1 MKSKEFLVV
10 IMLALFLGTGV
21 GIKYLLG
28 TAEEITTE
36 EQSDLGSLVLKNL
49 GGNLFSLTGDVG
61 IGDCERIVP
70 QLPTT
75 QPFTLIL
82 ESPGGSLGDGICLA
96 AHLKI
101 RNVVTVVRDTPVSNE
116 NGDVTYDPGMNTTV
130 GKQMSLTQGKPMVMC
145 ASACSLLFLAGDER
159 YLMGDVYLGIH
170 APRSSGAIPDASIA
184 EAGAY
189 QTANQLLSFLQN
201 QLGVESAELRRLFI
215 SVPANTM
222 YYVNPKDFNR
232 ADYLIKIATHYIDFH
247 GFNLVDP
254 HASVYEAMS
263 RQAEEIRKMNERTG
277 GQ

>member
-10 IMLALFLGTGV
+10 IMLAIFLGTGLGV
-21 GIKYLLG
+21 KYLLG
-28 TAEEITTE
+28 QAEEITTE
-36 EQSDLGSLVLKNL
+36 EQDIGNLTLNKLGE
-49 GGNLFSLTGDVG
+49 NLFSLTGDVG

-82 ESPGGSLGDGICLA
+82 ESPGGSLADGICLA
-96 AHLKI
+96 ANLKI
-101 RNVVTVVRDTPVSNE
+101 RNVITVVRDTPLTNIEGEVVYE
-116 NGDVTYDPGMNTTV
+116 PGMNTTV
-130 GKQMSLTQGKPMVMC
+130 GKQMTLTQGKPMVMC
-145 ASACSLLFLAGDER
+145 ASACSLIFLAGDER
-159 YLMGDVYLGIH
+159 YLMGDVWLGIH
-170 APRSSGAIPDASIA
+170 APRSAGAIPSAEIA

-201 QLGVESAELRRLFI
+201 QLQVDSSDLRRLFI

-232 ADYLIKIATHYIDFH
+232 AQYLMGIATHYINFH
-247 GFNLVDP
+247 GFNMIDP
-254 HASVYEAMS
+254 RASIYQAMS
-263 RQAEEIRKMNERTG
+263 KQAEEIERMNQG

>member
-10 IMLALFLGTGV
+10 IMLALFLGTGI

-28 TAEEITTE
+28 QAEEITTE
-36 EQSDLGSLVLKNL
+36 EQDLGNLELKHL
-49 GGNLFSLTGDVG
+49 GGSLYSLTGDVG

-75 QPFTLIL
+75 APFTLIL

-96 AHLKI
+96 ANLKI
-101 RNVVTVVRDTPVSNE
+101 RNVITVIRDTPVMNE
-116 NGDVTYDPGMNTTV
+116 EGVVTYEPGVNTEV
-130 GKQMSLTQGKPMVMC
+130 GRQLTLTQGRPIVMC

-159 YLMGDVYLGIH
+159 YLMGDVNLGIH
-170 APRSSGAIPDASIA
+170 APRSAGAIPSADIA
-184 EAGAY
+184 EASAY
-189 QTANQLLSFLQN
+189 ATANQLLTFLEY
-201 QLGVESAELRRLFI
+201 QLGVDSADLRRLFI

-247 GFNLVDP
+247 GFNLIDP

-263 RQAEEIRKMNERTG
+263 RQAEEIRKMNENRG

>member
-10 IMLALFLGTGV
+10 IMLALFLGTGM

-36 EQSDLGSLVLKNL
+36 TQEDLGNLVLTNH

-75 QPFTLIL
+75 EPFTLIL

-96 AHLKI
+96 ANLKI
-101 RNVVTVVRDTPVSNE
+101 RNVITVIRDTPVSNE
-116 NGDVTYDPGMNTTV
+116 NGEVTYDPGMNTTV

-159 YLMGDVYLGIH
+159 YLIGDVYLGIH
-170 APRSSGAIPDASIA
+170 APRSAGAVPSAAIA

-189 QTANQLLSFLQN
+189 QTANQLLTFLEF
-201 QLGVESAELRRLFI
+201 QLEVDSAELRRLFI

-232 ADYLIKIATHYIDFH
+232 AQYLVGIATHYIDFH
-247 GFNLVDP
+247 GFNFIDP
-254 HASVYEAMS
+254 HASVYEAQS
-263 RQAEEIRKMNERTG
+263 KQGEEIRRMNEAQRR
-277 GQ
+277 